1 MQSMGACNIAATL
14 AFEHCSDSRF
24 EQCSDTRLNGPTC
37 DRVPLEQCSDTR
49 LTSCIMHRLTAI
61 SDLGTNIQIK
71 HYSVGGC
78 RLVQNPPPKPL
89 SLELRCAS
97 GSKSPPH
104 LTPPHRPHQTPP
116 HPNPPGSKPPTKPHP
131 TPPHRWML
139 CACFDKV
146 LAQTPSKTD
155 RIKHQSM
162 PQNHKKC

>member
-1 MQSMGACNIAATL
+1 MQSKGACNIAATL

-97 GSKSPPH
+97 GSNPPPPPH
-104 LTPPHRPHQTPP
+104 PTSQTPPNPTPPQPIWFKTPHQTPP
-116 HPNPPGSKPPTKPHP
+116 HPTSQMDVVRVFRQGVGADAFKN
-131 TPPHRWML
+131 
-139 CACFDKV
+139 
-146 LAQTPSKTD
+146 
-155 RIKHQSM
+155 I
-162 PQNHKKC
+162 